1 MEESQKRVRYRTYQ
15 SENNLAKQ
23 PYPELEAVEPSPNS
37 DPGVVGMPERPLP
50 LSSITENV
58 PTPRVPAKTKLKGGK
73 SRRQSQAAATPIKPI
88 PFRQLRE
95 TNQQPLLDMLR
106 RLETQAER
114 INQILAE
121 RATSQPAPD
130 LSPRSPNP
138 NRSYSPAFTPPGN
151 LEISELNTE
160 VDDTADLQ
168 GQLAQIN
175 HLINQLLVQL
185 ESTMGPPTAS
195 PEPEVTHS
203 LQPPAAPSPKVQPGV
218 DRRSKP
224 QKRSSSPAIPSFA
237 TTPGHLQAATDYQ
250 AEQDAAKTAQALRYL
265 AQREALA
272 SLPDS
277 PRLPSPRKRRA
288 GKVSLKQLGIRLRQ
302 WLQIPQKPMDRVGD
316 AFLWIAM
323 ATAVRVGTRFLTATL
338 PAFSPL
344 LTLLMLAPAALALYL
359 VFFVPEAGTI
369 SMYRIFLIMLGLLLG
384 GTL

>member
-1 MEESQKRVRYRTYQ
+1 MEESQKRVRYRT
-15 SENNLAKQ
+15 ENNLAKQ
-23 PYPELEAVEPSPNS
+23 PYPELEAVEPSPNL
-37 DPGVVGMPERPLP
+37 DPGLVGMPERPMSLG
-50 LSSITENV
+50 SITENV
-58 PTPRVPAKTKLKGGK
+58 PIPRVPAKTKLKGGK
-73 SRRQSQAAATPIKPI
+73 SRRQSPSAATPIKPI

-121 RATSQPAPD
+121 RATSQPQPD
-130 LSPRSPNP
+130 LSLRSPNP
-138 NRSYSPAFTPPGN
+138 NRNHTPAFPPPEN
-151 LEISELNTE
+151 LEVPAFNTE

-185 ESTMGPPTAS
+185 ESTMTQPVAN

-203 LQPPAAPSPKVQPGV
+203 PQPSAAPSPKVQPVV

-224 QKRSSSPAIPSFA
+224 QRSSSSPAIPSFA
-237 TTPGHLQAATDYQ
+237 TTTGQFQTAADYQ

-272 SLPDS
+272 SPPES
-277 PRLPSPRKRRA
+277 PRLPSSRKRQP

-302 WLQIPQKPMDRVGD
+302 WLRIPQKPMDRVGD

-323 ATAVRVGTRFLTATL
+323 ATAVRVGTRFLTASL

-344 LTLLMLAPAALALYL
+344 FTLLMLAPAALALYL